1 MVKFCSTP
9 ILSKVLIKL
18 SWDEIFCGKLLT
30 NIEPWVINKCNIVN
44 KYINYWFYLSY
55 YLQNSTFYYE
65 KTHFVFDR
73 WFILSMKATC
83 PFLLL
88 PFLYEFIYNFIG
100 KLGFSDIATT
110 WLVNLK
116 QPCVCGILSV

>member
-18 SWDEIFCGKLLT
+18 SWDEIFYGKLFT

-65 KTHFVFDR
+65 KTHFVYDQ

-100 KLGFSDIATT
+100 KLGFSDMP
-110 WLVNLK
+110 
-116 QPCVCGILSV
+116 QPQLT